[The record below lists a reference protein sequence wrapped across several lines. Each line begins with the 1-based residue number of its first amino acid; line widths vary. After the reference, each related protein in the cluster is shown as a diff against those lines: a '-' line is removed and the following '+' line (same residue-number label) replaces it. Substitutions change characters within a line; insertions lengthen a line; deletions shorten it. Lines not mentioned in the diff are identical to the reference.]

1 MHSEHSMKT
10 NGSEVDLVVALYFVS
25 HAAAAARCS
34 ARALCYRIPACNISK
49 STSYER
55 TVETH
60 RADES
65 ETSVTA
71 ELNNQGVYPSVV

>member
-1 MHSEHSMKT
+1 M
-10 NGSEVDLVVALYFVS
+10 NGSEVGLVLALYCVN

-34 ARALCYRIPACNISK
+34 ARALCYRIPASNISK
-49 STSYER
+49 STSYQR
-55 TVETH
+55 TIETH

-71 ELNNQGVYPSVV
+71 ELNQSKSIPFSRVTAFNL